1 MIEAYAFLAMFTVQ
15 ILLMSVLHPARLI
28 NYCRAKLAEIPAER
42 YPQMDAGVFRNL
54 STTRFLNL
62 YRALNT
68 GIAVL
73 GVMLLGFMFSEV
85 RLLDWDK
92 MTAFYF
98 VLQAS
103 PLLLLAV
110 IGLRYIMVYR
120 SSMLQGKRKAFLQ
133 RRGLFDF
140 VSPFAVFVAVA
151 IYFLFVAYML
161 YIAKNP
167 NVGFDDS
174 LIGIGTVTLVYALSA
189 FEVYRM
195 LYGRKL
201 NPLETHAGHVHM
213 IGLAVKSAAYGCIV
227 CVVFLALIFTLEAWD
242 LQSWKPFAV
251 SACLVTSGLICL
263 TAFAV
268 PPRKP
273 EADGLGSSRFT
284 EVSS

>member
-15 ILLMSVLHPARLI
+15 ILTMSVLHPARLI

-54 STTRFLNL
+54 STTRFLTL

-73 GVMLLGFMFSEV
+73 GVLLLGLMFSEV

-98 VLQAS
+98 LLQAS

-110 IGLRYIMVYR
+110 IGLRYMIVYR
-120 SSMLQGKRKAFLQ
+120 SSMLEGKRKAVLQ

-140 VSPFAVFVAVA
+140 VSPFAVFIAVA

-161 YIAKNP
+161 YIAQNP
-167 NVGFDDS
+167 NVGVNDS
-174 LIGIGTVTLVYALSA
+174 LVGIGAVTLVYALSA
-189 FEVYRM
+189 FQVYKM
-195 LYGRKL
+195 LHGKRF

-213 IGLAVKSAAYGCIV
+213 IGLTVKSAAFGCIV
-227 CVVFLALIFTLEAWD
+227 CVVFLSLIFTLEAWD
-242 LQSWKPFAV
+242 LHSWKPFAV
-251 SACLVTSGLICL
+251 SACLVCSGLVSL

-273 EADGLGSSRFT
+273 EADGAGSSS
-284 EVSS
+284 EVPS

>member
-1 MIEAYAFLAMFTVQ
+1 
-15 ILLMSVLHPARLI
+15 
-28 NYCRAKLAEIPAER
+28 
-42 YPQMDAGVFRNL
+42 MD
-54 STTRFLNL
+54 
-62 YRALNT
+62 
-68 GIAVL
+68 
-73 GVMLLGFMFSEV
+73 
-85 RLLDWDK
+85 
-92 MTAFYF
+92 
-98 VLQAS
+98 
-103 PLLLLAV
+103 
-110 IGLRYIMVYR
+110 
-120 SSMLQGKRKAFLQ
+120 GKRKAFLQ

-167 NVGFDDS
+167 NVGFNDS

-189 FEVYRM
+189 LEVYRM

-251 SACLVTSGLICL
+251 SACLVTCGLICL

-268 PPRKP
+268 RRASQKRMGSVRAGFLRCRHDRSLCISCGVRGTGTGHVSP
-273 EADGLGSSRFT
+273 ASGL
-284 EVSS
+284 VHQIL